1 MHSGYHMEDITN
13 AYKILLENM
22 KGRDNLG
29 DNSIDKRIM
38 LNLVFQKWGVG
49 MWNYFICS
57 CVIPMVGS
65 CEHGNEFDVCMRV
78 HH

>member
-1 MHSGYHMEDITN
+1 MEDITN

-38 LNLVFQKWGVG
+38 LNLVFQK
-49 MWNYFICS
+49 
-57 CVIPMVGS
+57 
-65 CEHGNEFDVCMRV
+65 
-78 HH
+78 